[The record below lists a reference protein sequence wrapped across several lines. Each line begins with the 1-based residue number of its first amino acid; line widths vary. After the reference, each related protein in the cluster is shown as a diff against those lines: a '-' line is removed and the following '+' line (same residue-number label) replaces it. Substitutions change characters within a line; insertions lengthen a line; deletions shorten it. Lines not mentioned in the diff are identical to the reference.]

1 MPEDFAGDD
10 LSGTDLSG
18 ADLTDARGMLQ
29 LRLDL

>member
-18 ADLTDARGMLQ
+18 ADLSGARGMLQ